1 MTYAYSSPT
10 RIRTSVVPLNCTLDE
25 FQGHVTQLK
34 SVGHVKPRQPETPTF
49 YNADALLQFEYHV
62 TRQEDLLKRHFDDL
76 EIWKRTLVVIAVTNS
91 LTGVT
96 PESIKALRKAHP
108 SALVY
113 RIISL
118 NTDGGLEDSLDDKIV
133 STATETLSDVLE
145 EIGGNVLQQ
154 LATLEMSYLP
164 VGLKSPNFKLGTL
177 SEAVKVKGH
186 SVDRRSVSLTQ
197 DFTLKDERV
206 GETLHVKTKSVNPEV
221 VNKGRH
227 AKLRG
232 HLFLLSGQPAR
243 ALKEFTDAI
252 HILRSAGDYLWLG
265 SATEGAAI
273 SMAQLDTAGESFSI
287 PSDIVEMV
295 KSSFKRGTPPLV
307 EIMPS
312 ITEQVLHFYS
322 LSQSAQDDAVPQV
335 VYCETIM
342 RFIRYLVDQ
351 TKTHDG
357 LIPPIAVGTWGN
369 RLYSTNLSNL
379 GVSDQFKLL
388 GSLADSY
395 EQVGMGRKRS
405 FIVYQMVEQVL
416 PKLRNDST
424 ESITSAI
431 SFLDALVCNYG
442 NKKLTPSGQGWNE
455 LRTRVLQLCAQ
466 TCATLPDWEGV
477 ARYNSLLL
485 STTADTLHRHDQMQA
500 YLAVKKAH
508 DISKIHV
515 DYWDLNLVRSASI
528 GHMLYPPVKFGR
540 DERLSGGSTEEKGI
554 LYTPFSYS
562 TTSATVSPL
571 VNNEEC
577 EFVIRLQNPYLFQV
591 HISELF
597 LLSDMVK
604 LTRPLTN
611 IVLAPNSVSEL
622 ILVSPVIAK
631 EKTDEIITCKLTSV
645 RASVLGCSANQE
657 YEISENGS
665 SFTLIPPQPVLSV
678 TDLSL
683 TDGWLLLLEGQTLEC
698 NVTLHNISS
707 QVECTSLSVTFSD
720 STFEPLR
727 QAISEARDLPESE
740 IYELEYFLEKRR
752 PLKWLQEEDDVTIKP
767 GKSFTLALQI
777 HGKRG
782 MTDAVVRAQYGCGS
796 PYRELSIPIKV
807 TVNASVELVS
817 YDVIPLTEKSKLEF
831 LPNMDIS
838 ESYTEYCL
846 VVIDL
851 RNSWIHPLRIELK
864 TKENSSTLVIGPGR
878 VRRFILPLKRI
889 SLSRDQTL
897 KPIPNLT
904 NRQVLHNA
912 KMDAQQTEQMISAFW
927 YRETLFSKLSGV
939 WTEID
944 GDRHGQVEL
953 RGIRLTRNMLNVLK
967 MQHVSVS
974 MCVKVDGAAIATD
987 SLWDEVSCDQN
998 VDFEI
1003 VITNN
1008 SDHAIYPLLRILP
1021 QIRNVAADSAPDPIE
1036 GRVLYNG
1043 VLQKPLT
1050 EIGVGES
1057 RQVSLGAIFVCP
1069 GEYEWTAMI
1078 QDMTDKRY
1086 YVQRDPLYVRA
1097 V

>member
-1 MTYAYSSPT
+1 MDVS
-10 RIRTSVVPLNCTLDE
+10 LDD
-25 FQGHVTQLK
+25 FNRHVTALR
-34 SVGHVKPRQPETPTF
+34 SVGHVKPRKPENATF
-49 YNADALLQFEYHV
+49 WSADSLIDFEYHV

-76 EIWKRTLVVIAVTNS
+76 EIWKRTLVVVAVTNS
-91 LTGVT
+91 LTNVT
-96 PESIKALRKAHP
+96 AESLKQLRKAHP
-108 SALVY
+108 SALVH
-113 RIISL
+113 RIVSL
-118 NTDGGLEDSLDDKIV
+118 NTDGRLEDSTEDKIV
-133 STATETLSDVLE
+133 TTATDTLSDILE
-145 EIGGNVLQQ
+145 DVASNVLQQ

-164 VGLKSPNFKLGTL
+164 VGLKSPNVKLGSM
-177 SEAVKVKGH
+177 SEAVKLGH
-186 SVDRRSVSLTQ
+186 STDRRSVSLTQ
-197 DFTLKDERV
+197 DFSLRDERGHV
-206 GETLHVKTKSVNPEV
+206 STPSHVKQKSVNPEL

-232 HLFLLSGQPAR
+232 QLFLLSGQPLR

-252 HILRSAGDYLWLG
+252 HILKSAADFLWLG

-273 SMAQLDTAGESFSI
+273 CMSELDKQGVSFSI
-287 PSDIVEMV
+287 PSDVIEMV
-295 KSSFKRGTPPLV
+295 KSSFKKGTPPLV
-307 EIMPS
+307 EVMPS

-322 LSQSAQDDAVPQV
+322 LSQGSSDDAVPQV

-342 RFIRYLVDQ
+342 RFIRYLVEQ
-351 TKTHDG
+351 TKSHD
-357 LIPPIAVGTWGN
+357 IPPIAVGTWGN

-388 GSLADSY
+388 GSLADAY
-395 EQVGMGRKRS
+395 ETVGMGRKRA

-431 SFLDALVCNYG
+431 GFLDALVENYG
-442 NKKLTPSGQGWNE
+442 NKKLSPSGQGWNE

-477 ARYNSLLL
+477 ARYNFLLL

-508 DISKIHV
+508 DISHVHV

-540 DERLSGGSTEEKGI
+540 DDRLTKTTEEKGI

-562 TTSATVSPL
+562 TSSPTSSPL

-597 LLSDMVK
+597 LLSDMVT
-604 LTRPLTN
+604 LSRPLTN

-622 ILVSPVIAK
+622 ILVSPVTAK
-631 EKTDEIITCKLTSV
+631 EKMEDVITCTLTSV
-645 RASVLGCSANQE
+645 KASVLGCSSNQE
-657 YEISENGS
+657 YIISES
-665 SFTLIPPQPVLSV
+665 PASFTLIPPQPVLSV

-683 TDGWLLLLEGQTLEC
+683 TDGWLLLLEGQTLTC
-698 NVTLHNISS
+698 HVTLHNISS
-707 QVECTSLSVTFSD
+707 SVECTSLSVNFSD

-752 PLKWLQEEDDVTIKP
+752 PLKWLQEEDKVTIP
-767 GKSFTLALQI
+767 PQQSFTLDLQI

-796 PYRELSIPIKV
+796 PFRELSIPIKV

-831 LPNMDIS
+831 LPDVKIGDNL
-838 ESYTEYCL
+838 TEYCL
-846 VVIDL
+846 IVIDL

-889 SLSRDQTL
+889 SLSREQTL
-897 KPIPNLT
+897 RPIPNLT
-904 NRQVLHNA
+904 NRQVLHNS
-912 KMDAQQTEQMISAFW
+912 KMDAHQTEQMISAFW
-927 YRETLFSKLSGV
+927 YRETLFSELSGV

-967 MQHVSVS
+967 KQHVSVS
-974 MCVKVDGAAIATD
+974 MSVKVDGKAIATD

-998 VDFEI
+998 VEFVI
-1003 VITNN
+1003 VITND
-1008 SDHAIYPLLRILP
+1008 SDHVIYPLLRILP
-1021 QIRNVAADSAPDPIE
+1021 QVRNVAADSAPDPIE

-1043 VLQKPLT
+1043 VLQKPL
-1050 EIGVGES
+1050 ESIDVGES
-1057 RQVSLGAIFVCP
+1057 REVSLGAIFVCP
-1069 GEYEWTAMI
+1069 GEYEWTAMV
-1078 QDMTDKRY
+1078 QDMADKRY